1 MAGRDSA
8 AKARAALEG
17 MTLSDFAL
25 RALEREVERP
35 TLAELAARVRLLPDV
50 ETPVPAATLV
60 REERDAR

>member
-1 MAGRDSA
+1 
-8 AKARAALEG
+8 
-17 MTLSDFAL
+17 
-25 RALEREVERP
+25 VERP